1 MLTFWLT
8 HLSAFQDMSQ
18 FSSETGNLGEVSV
31 ITSSQAERSFSGA
44 SLSGSSAVA
53 SKSQSVT
60 SEIGSD
66 NAYETSD
73 MGTSSQGMVHVS
85 ETGPKTFA
93 SIHDLS
99 ASVGE
104 ISNVVL
110 LGESILDQP
119 DEFLRT
125 DLQHR
130 KENLAIRRDTFYG
143 NPLKEIP
150 LPRERIE
157 FMSEQDHDKLS
168 GHSRKL
174 SSDSIGSDVSSLR
187 GSELSIPGVS
197 NSVWDGSVDLN
208 GGEARSAIEALC
220 SMEAQFL
227 NDAQVLLPFDQG
239 HKLNRVLVTMQRR
252 LVTAKTDMED
262 IIARL
267 NQEMTVK
274 EYLTTKVHLFL
285 LYCLSSANH
294 IIFLTDLLNAI
305 CSLGCKLQLTYQTYP
320 LFL

>member
-1 MLTFWLT
+1 
-8 HLSAFQDMSQ
+8 
-18 FSSETGNLGEVSV
+18 
-31 ITSSQAERSFSGA
+31 
-44 SLSGSSAVA
+44 
-53 SKSQSVT
+53 
-60 SEIGSD
+60 
-66 NAYETSD
+66 
-73 MGTSSQGMVHVS
+73 MVHVS

-104 ISNVVL
+104 ISNVL

-130 KENLAIRRDTFYG
+130 KENHALGRDTFCG
-143 NPLKEIP
+143 NSSKEMP

-157 FMSEQDHDKLS
+157 FMPEQDHDKLS
-168 GHSRKL
+168 GHYRKL

-294 IIFLTDLLNAI
+294 IIFLNRFVECHLFFRVQITTYLSNISIVSLNLSVIYLRCRA
-305 CSLGCKLQLTYQTYP
+305 
-320 LFL
+320 